1 VKEFTLPEPKKKLM
15 KLNFATSSPPSVKKR
30 SAKEIKKDRDNERR
44 NKLREEAR
52 AARDEEENKQG
63 LEDNPIEG
71 AFQLSMTDEHA
82 ISLHNLLPEA

>member
-1 VKEFTLPEPKKKLM
+1 MKEFTLPEPKKKLM

-52 AARDEEENKQG
+52 AARDEEESKQRAD
-63 LEDNPIEG
+63 DNQG